1 MVVRTKK
8 NSHEIREPHAT
19 MGISFWNVGMFF
31 FPNKSLEKESH
42 HILPLRFNQIFW
54 LLSVIRL
61 IFFSCSLLS
70 STKTRGADQIQC
82 FWNNTFSPVEL
93 NANKK
98 IASTPLNKTNAFV
111 LVVTQKPFY
120 FLDNSFF
127 CCFNFSLWCATN
139 AFCTRIHQQ
148 IIESIKVN
156 SRKTGCELVGWLKI
170 KRHKKV
176 EIVEKI
182 NLNVEFIRKSDW

>member
-1 MVVRTKK
+1 MRFACCFLRAIHRHFVLMVVRTKK
-8 NSHEIREPHAT
+8 NSHEIRELHAT

-61 IFFSCSLLS
+61 IFFSCSLLP
-70 STKTRGADQIQC
+70 STKARGADQIQC

-127 CCFNFSLWCATN
+127 LLFQFFTLMCNKRILHPDSSTN
-139 AFCTRIHQQ
+139 NWKYQS
-148 IIESIKVN
+148 E
-156 SRKTGCELVGWLKI
+156 
-170 KRHKKV
+170 
-176 EIVEKI
+176 
-182 NLNVEFIRKSDW
+182 